1 MSRTFTHSS
10 TGTVVEYPNATHFA
24 FVPAIVRFTS
34 AASSDITGF
43 RLIIASDGG
52 TVVVKDERL
61 VFNGQCT
68 FDIQRA
74 LQMLFAE
81 VEHSRIGYGEAFT
94 DSPLKAT
101 AQVTIYALVSS
112 VATEMGRFGIDAIWG
127 TISARES
134 SGGIMR
140 RKWFVRYPFTVDVF
154 AKNGTSFDVLIDG
167 KQSDI
172 MFYNHDEDAEGATPY
187 HRYLLNPARVIDP
200 STVAHSVHIA
210 VPHSLVLKNDE
221 EAVGMVAYTLDIDR
235 SANGVY
241 LRWIDQQGRYCYYLF
256 KEIGSASTVSTS
268 STWER
273 NDMNV
278 PTAYI
283 DGVNVETSVRQSL
296 SRKKTR
302 SLGAKL
308 VDSETYD
315 FLLTLAQSVVVDV
328 FDGYDANDAP
338 LWHRVNIVA
347 GSYEKTTKHCQDFIF
362 SIEEPAQSAQTL

>member
-1 MSRTFTHSS
+1 MSRTFIHSS
-10 TGTVVEYPNATHFA
+10 AGTVVEYPNATHFA
-24 FVPAIVRFTS
+24 FVPAIFK
-34 AASSDITGF
+34 ITKIPTTYDKLEMVLTD
-43 RLIIASDGG
+43 RQAQQSYSE
-52 TVVVKDERL
+52 EREP
-61 VFNGQCT
+61 FNGAAY
-68 FDIQRA
+68 FDVRRY
-74 LQMLFAE
+74 LQLLFNNVAQG
-81 VEHSRIGYGEAFT
+81 VIDYSKAFV
-94 DSPLKAT
+94 DSPLKKNIYA
-101 AQVTIYALVSS
+101 TIYWYRNGSQFYLG
-112 VATEMGRFGIDAIWG
+112 TFGIDAIWG

-172 MFYNHDEDAEGATPY
+172 MFYNHNEDAEGATPY

-200 STVAHSVHIA
+200 STVARSVHIA

-221 EAVGMVAYTLDIDR
+221 EAVGMVGYTLDIDR

-283 DGVNVETSVRQSL
+283 DGVNIETLVRQSL

-338 LWHRVNIVA
+338 LWHHVNIVA
-347 GSYEKTTKHCQDFIF
+347 GSYEKTTKHYQDFIF
-362 SIEEPAQSAQTL
+362 SIEEPALSAQML

>member
-1 MSRTFTHSS
+1 MFNNVAQGVIDYSK
-10 TGTVVEYPNATHFA
+10 A
-24 FVPAIVRFTS
+24 FV
-34 AASSDITGF
+34 
-43 RLIIASDGG
+43 
-52 TVVVKDERL
+52 
-61 VFNGQCT
+61 
-68 FDIQRA
+68 
-74 LQMLFAE
+74 
-81 VEHSRIGYGEAFT
+81 
-94 DSPLKAT
+94 DSPLKKNIYA
-101 AQVTIYALVSS
+101 TIYWYRNGSQFYLG
-112 VATEMGRFGIDAIWG
+112 TFGIDAIWG

-172 MFYNHDEDAEGATPY
+172 MFYNHNEDAEGATPY

-200 STVAHSVHIA
+200 STVARSVHIA

-221 EAVGMVAYTLDIDR
+221 EAVGMVGYTLDIDR

-273 NDMNV
+273 DDMNV

-283 DGVNVETSVRQSL
+283 DGVNIETSVRQSL

-347 GSYEKTTKHCQDFIF
+347 GSYEKTTKHYQDFIF
-362 SIEEPAQSAQTL
+362 SIEEPALSAQML